1 MPTDEPTHTTERT
14 DGPGPGSADRR
25 VLVLSN
31 SSAGS
36 SEEEIVERVCRE
48 LESCSPAGTEVV
60 TPADDEEYAAAVA
73 SAVGRV
79 VVVMGGDGSLH
90 RLLQSVHDQ
99 DLLGRV
105 GAVGVVP
112 LGTGNDL
119 ARGAGIP
126 LDPQA
131 AARVA
136 VAGARTERGLLVDD
150 EGSVVVNVVHAGVAA
165 EATAHAG
172 DVKGVLGKA
181 AYGWGALRAGLT
193 SKGWHLRV
201 SVDGEN
207 IADDGRPEL
216 MVTLAL
222 GSSVG
227 GGTPVAPHARAD
239 DGQVEVVV
247 AHGVSPLARVR
258 FALDLRKGRHT
269 QREDVT
275 LTSGRE
281 VVVTAERD
289 IDAFRVN
296 TDGEVE
302 EQRVARRSWRLL
314 DQGWTLRVPEG
325 STGDVG

>member
-1 MPTDEPTHTTERT
+1 MPTDEPTHSTERA
-14 DGPGPGSADRR
+14 DGPEPADPR

-31 SSAGS
+31 AGAGS
-36 SEEEIVERVCRE
+36 SQEEVVREVCRE
-48 LESCSPAGTEVV
+48 LDSCSDGGLEVV
-60 TPADDEEYAAAVA
+60 TPGDDEEYAAAVA
-73 SAVGRV
+73 TAVGRD
-79 VVVMGGDGSLH
+79 VVVMGGDGSVH
-90 RLLQSVHDQ
+90 RFLQAVHDQ
-99 DLLGRV
+99 DLLGRI

-126 LDPQA
+126 LDPQE

-136 VAGARTERGLLVDD
+136 VGGARTPRGLLVDD
-150 EGSVVVNVVHAGVAA
+150 AGEVVVNVVHAGVAA
-165 EATAHAG
+165 EATAHASE
-172 DVKGVLGKA
+172 VKGVLGKA
-181 AYGWGALRAGLT
+181 GYAWGALRAGLT

-201 SVDGEN
+201 LVDGEAV
-207 IADDGRPEL
+207 ADDERPEL
-216 MVTLAL
+216 MVSLAL

-239 DGQVEVVV
+239 DGKVEVVV
-247 AHGVSPLARVR
+247 AHGVSPLQRVR

-269 QREDVT
+269 RREDVT

-281 VVVTAERD
+281 VVVRAQREV
-289 IDAFRVN
+289 DAFRIN

-302 EQRVARRSWRLL
+302 EQRVTERSWRLL

-325 STGDVG
+325 SAGSGG

>member
-1 MPTDEPTHTTERT
+1 MPTDEPTHPTERT
-14 DGPGPGSADRR
+14 DGPGAADRR

-31 SSAGS
+31 SAAGS
-36 SEEEIVERVCRE
+36 SDEELVERVCRV
-48 LESCSPAGTEVV
+48 LEASSADGVEVV

-73 SAVGRV
+73 SAVGRD
-79 VVVMGGDGSLH
+79 VVVMGGDGSVH

-119 ARGAGIP
+119 ARGAEIP
-126 LDPQA
+126 LDPEQ

-136 VAGARTERGLLVDD
+136 VAGVRTGRGLLVDD

-172 DVKGVLGKA
+172 EVKGVLGKA

-193 SKGWHLRV
+193 SRGWHLRV
-201 SVDGEN
+201 TVDGEG
-207 IADDGRPEL
+207 IADDERPEL

-222 GSSVG
+222 GRSVG
-227 GGTPVAPHARAD
+227 GGTPVAPHARAG

-247 AHGVSPLARVR
+247 AHGVSPWARVR

-269 QREDVT
+269 RREDVT

-281 VVVTAERD
+281 VVVTADREV
-289 IDAFRVN
+289 DAFRIN

-302 EQRVARRSWRLL
+302 DQRVMRRSWRLL

-325 STGDVG
+325 SQGAVG

>member
-1 MPTDEPTHTTERT
+1 MPTDERTET
-14 DGPGPGSADRR
+14 ADPR

-31 SSAGS
+31 SGAGS
-36 SEEEIVERVCRE
+36 SQDQVVEQVCRE
-48 LESCSPAGTEVV
+48 LDACAPDGSEVR
-60 TPADDEEYAAAVA
+60 TPETDEEYAAAVA
-73 SAVGRV
+73 SAVGRD
-79 VVVMGGDGSLH
+79 VVVMGGDGSVH

-99 DLLGRV
+99 GLLGRV

-126 LDPQA
+126 LDPHE

-165 EATAHAG
+165 EATAHASE
-172 DVKGVLGKA
+172 VKGVLGKA

-201 SVDGEN
+201 TVDGEG
-207 IADDGRPEL
+207 IADDDRPEL
-216 MVTLAL
+216 LVSLAL
-222 GSSVG
+222 GRSVG

-247 AHGVSPLARVR
+247 AHGVSPWARVR

-275 LTSGRE
+275 LVSGRE
-281 VVVTAERD
+281 VVVTADREV
-289 IDAFRVN
+289 DAFRVN

-302 EQRVARRSWRLL
+302 EQRVQRRSWRLL

-325 STGDVG
+325 SQGDAD

>member
-1 MPTDEPTHTTERT
+1 MAEDHTARDE
-14 DGPGPGSADRR
+14 DRR

-31 SSAGS
+31 SAAGS
-36 SEEEIVERVCRE
+36 SEEGLVERVCGE
-48 LESCSPAGTEVV
+48 LESCSPSGTEVV

-73 SAVGRV
+73 SAVGRD
-79 VVVMGGDGSLH
+79 VVVMGGDGSVH
-90 RLLQSVHDQ
+90 RLLQAVHDQ
-99 DLLGRV
+99 DLLGRI

-119 ARGAGIP
+119 VRGAGIP
-126 LDPQA
+126 LDPQE

-136 VAGARTERGLLVDD
+136 VAGAPTARGLMVDD
-150 EGSVVVNVVHAGVAA
+150 TGAVVVNAVHAGVAA

-201 SVDGEN
+201 SVDGES

-247 AHGVSPLARVR
+247 AHGVSPAARVR

-314 DQGWTLRVPEG
+314 EQGWTLRVPEG
-325 STGDVG
+325 STGDAG